1 MEHSENS
8 NLISMMKDR
17 KSQYEFLC
25 TAFSNPILKE
35 VLNIWKEQLSFK
47 SIISDEHFRLF
58 FSELSSQKV
67 EEIFEKEKENF
78 LRLFFGPEHIPAPPW
93 ESVYR
98 TRERLLFGEPTLK
111 MREKLKIFNLN
122 YEEENKEPEDHISLE
137 LEFMSH
143 LIDKSLKSINEE
155 NEKEFSRALHY
166 QFLLLDDHLVKW
178 AEPFTEDI
186 LSFTTSAFY
195 KGLAQFLREFI
206 KQDYQY
212 MSGIKEVLGN
222 E

>member
-8 NLISMMKDR
+8 NLIAITKDR
-17 KSQYEFLC
+17 KSQYEFLY
-25 TAFSNPILKE
+25 TAFSNPISKE
-35 VLNIWKEQLSFK
+35 VLSNWKKQLSIK
-47 SIISDEHFRLF
+47 SIISDKHFSLF

-78 LRLFFGPEHIPAPPW
+78 LLLFFGPEHIPAPPW

-98 TRERLLFGEPTLK
+98 TRERLLFGEPTRK
-111 MREKLKIFNLN
+111 MREKLKMFNL
-122 YEEENKEPEDHISLE
+122 YYDEENKEPEDHISLE
-137 LEFMSH
+137 LEFMNH
-143 LIDKSLKSINEE
+143 LINKSLKSINEE
-155 NEKEFSRALHY
+155 NEKEFSKALNY

-178 AEPFTEDI
+178 VEPFTKDI
-186 LSFTTSAFY
+186 LSFTTSSFY
-195 KGLAQFLREFI
+195 KGLAQFLRDFI